1 MIGRGRRTS
10 VAGRK
15 TIRVTLETAW
25 QTIDLAQLITQR
37 LAEAI
42 GYDETEVHH
51 LAMSVREGIINAL
64 HYGNRMQR
72 DKQVFLCYTF
82 EPDRLVIR
90 LTDQGQGFELADVAD
105 PLQEE
110 NLLKVSGR
118 GLLLV
123 RAFMDDV
130 QVQHDQHGGAEL
142 VLVKRLPQPS
152 SASKG

>member
-1 MIGRGRRTS
+1 VPAT
-10 VAGRK
+10 K

-25 QTIDLAQLITQR
+25 QTIDLAQLMTQR
-37 LAEAI
+37 LAEAL

-51 LAMSVREGIINAL
+51 VAMSVREGIINAL

-72 DKQVFLCYTF
+72 DKQIFLSYTF

-90 LTDQGQGFELADVAD
+90 LLDQGGGFELADVAD
-105 PLQEE
+105 PLAEE
-110 NLLKVSGR
+110 NLLKSSGR

-130 QVQHDQHGGAEL
+130 RVGQGAQGGAEL
-142 VLVKRLPQPS
+142 VLVKRLPQTAATP
-152 SASKG
+152 GRD

>member
-1 MIGRGRRTS
+1 MPAT
-10 VAGRK
+10 K

-25 QTIDLAQLITQR
+25 QTIDLAQLMTQR
-37 LAEAI
+37 LAEAL

-51 LAMSVREGIINAL
+51 VAMSVREGIINAL

-72 DKQVFLCYTF
+72 DKQIFLSYTF

-90 LTDQGQGFELADVAD
+90 LLDQGGGFELADVAD
-105 PLQEE
+105 PLAEE
-110 NLLKVSGR
+110 NLLKSSGR

-130 QVQHDQHGGAEL
+130 RVGQGAQGGAEL
-142 VLVKRLPQPS
+142 ILVKRLPQTAATP
-152 SASKG
+152 GRD

>member
-1 MIGRGRRTS
+1 VPAT
-10 VAGRK
+10 K

-25 QTIDLAQLITQR
+25 QTIDLAQLMTQR
-37 LAEAI
+37 LAEAL

-51 LAMSVREGIINAL
+51 VAMSVREGIINAL

-72 DKQVFLCYTF
+72 DKQIFLSYTF

-90 LTDQGQGFELADVAD
+90 LLDQGGGFELADVAD
-105 PLQEE
+105 PLAEE
-110 NLLKVSGR
+110 NLLKSSGR

-130 QVQHDQHGGAEL
+130 RVGQGAQGGAEL
-142 VLVKRLPQPS
+142 ILVKRLPQAAATP
-152 SASKG
+152 GRD

>member
-1 MIGRGRRTS
+1 VPAT
-10 VAGRK
+10 K

-25 QTIDLAQLITQR
+25 QTIDLAQLMTQR
-37 LAEAI
+37 LAEAL

-51 LAMSVREGIINAL
+51 VAMSVREGIINAL

-72 DKQVFLCYTF
+72 DKQIFLSYTF

-90 LTDQGQGFELADVAD
+90 LLDQGGGFELADVAD
-105 PLQEE
+105 PLAEE
-110 NLLKVSGR
+110 NLLKSSGR

-130 QVQHDQHGGAEL
+130 RVGQGAQGGAEL
-142 VLVKRLPQPS
+142 ILVKRLPQTAATP
-152 SASKG
+152 GRD